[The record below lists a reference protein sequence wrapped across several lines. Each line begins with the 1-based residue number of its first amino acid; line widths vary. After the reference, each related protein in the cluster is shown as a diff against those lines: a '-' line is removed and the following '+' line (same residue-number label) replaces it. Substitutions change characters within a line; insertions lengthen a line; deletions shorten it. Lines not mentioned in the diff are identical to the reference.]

1 MHRGDRSR
9 TINNNTASG
18 NLDAYQSHAALTNLA
33 ALAARPPRPTSPRA
47 TTPRLFPPRS
57 TLFTILLFSL
67 LLSPLFPAR
76 QTSAQV
82 SLPAQPELP
91 RLLDL
96 CAQRLNLRI
105 SYDEQ
110 SLKGRITLRAEQPLS
125 DADLW
130 SLTNRLLI
138 EQGSTTIRAGDDD
151 TIAVVKL
158 SSAAAMARLERID
171 LASLPPSPAPSGEVA
186 SAAKAEGVRT
196 PAASKS
202 PSTFSPQPAF
212 RRLLIPLQRCSTKDA
227 LAAVQLLLSKGSGP
241 AGSSAGVAAES
252 EQSGLIILADL
263 TSYLDG
269 ALKLLAQL
277 DGPDGGATVREV
289 PARNVDPTRLAALA
303 KQLADK
309 RKLVGGRD
317 LRGELLAA
325 PSGTGVLII
334 APATAIE
341 QWLALLAA
349 ADQREPVERR
359 TYTPGSFPARDVAN
373 LIEQTVRTTSP
384 NSAAGAAG
392 TTSTGSTAD
401 DRWRIVFD
409 DLTGSLI
416 ITATTV
422 QHDQI
427 TELLTRL
434 ASVPVEARR
443 PVRSFKIRNRPVKEV
458 QQLVEDLLR
467 AGVLQAQQGTTPPS
481 APGPA
486 SATNA
491 SPQTSP
497 RPFSPGGTS
506 PLAAES
512 GTSSTYAPASARSS
526 TLSSSL
532 TLTSDESTNTLI
544 AVGGGDGSGAH
555 LLAQLEQ
562 LLPPL
567 DVRQPQ
573 VMLEA
578 LLISL
583 SDSDSLTLGVELE
596 KLRFSGDTLI
606 RLSSLFGLSSASGS
620 GSTASRSVG
629 DGSGFTGVVL
639 DPGDFSIVF
648 RALQTIN
655 KGRSLSQPRL
665 LVNNNQQA
673 TFNSVLQQPFASTNA
688 SSTVSTTSFGGTQDA
703 GTTISVKPQIAEGDH
718 LVLNYSVSLSSF
730 VGAAANA
737 NLPPPRQQNAVQST
751 ATIPDG
757 YTVVVGGLELT
768 TSGEGISQVPILGSI
783 PLIGEAFKNRS
794 NSSGRQRFY
803 VFLRATVLRQSNLE
817 DLKYLSDID
826 ASAAGIPSDWPTVE
840 PLIIGAERPLWTQE
854 R

>member
-1 MHRGDRSR
+1 MPRGDLIKRPGAYAACVISLARTSESSAAPSSR
-9 TINNNTASG
+9 
-18 NLDAYQSHAALTNLA
+18 AACAVLA
-33 ALAARPPRPTSPRA
+33 
-47 TTPRLFPPRS
+47 
-57 TLFTILLFSL
+57 
-67 LLSPLFPAR
+67 LLSVLLSAVPAF
-76 QTSAQV
+76 AQV
-82 SLPAQPELP
+82 SLPAQPDLP

-96 CAQRLNLRI
+96 CAQRMNLRI

-110 SLKGRITLRAEQPLS
+110 SLKGKITLRAEQPIS
-125 DADLW
+125 DSELW
-130 SLTNRLLI
+130 ALTNRLLI
-138 EQGSTTIRAGDDD
+138 EQGSTSIRAGDDD
-151 TIAVVKL
+151 TIAIVKIA
-158 SSAAAMARLERID
+158 SAASLARLERID
-171 LASLPPSPAPSGEVA
+171 LGAELAAMSSTAPAESEAGTSSSGT
-186 SAAKAEGVRT
+186 RT
-196 PAASKS
+196 PAPNSRVA
-202 PSTFSPQPAF
+202 FSPQPAF
-212 RRLLIPLQRCSTKDA
+212 RRLLIPLQRTSTKDA
-227 LAAVQLLLSKGSGP
+227 IAAVQLVLSKGAGAANSSG
-241 AGSSAGVAAES
+241 GVAAES

-263 TSYLDG
+263 TS
-269 ALKLLAQL
+269 ALEPALRLLAQL
-277 DGPDGGATVREV
+277 DGPEGGATVREV
-289 PARNVDPTRLAALA
+289 PARNVDPARLAALA
-303 KQLADK
+303 KQLAEK
-309 RKLVGGRD
+309 RKSVGGRD

-325 PSGTGVLII
+325 PSGSGVLVI
-334 APATAIE
+334 APATSME
-341 QWLALLAA
+341 QWLSLLAA

-359 TYTPGSFPARDVAN
+359 AYTPGSFPPRDVAN
-373 LIEQTVRTTSP
+373 LIEQTVRSSPTVPTTAGSAGGAS
-384 NSAAGAAG
+384 NS
-392 TTSTGSTAD
+392 SSD

-416 ITATTV
+416 ITATPA
-422 QHDQI
+422 QHEQI
-427 TELLTRL
+427 TELLSRL

-467 AGVLQAQQGTTPPS
+467 AGVLQAQAGTASPA
-481 APGPA
+481 APGPLANVAASSQTSSRPFIPGGA
-486 SATNA
+486 SAT
-491 SPQTSP
+491 
-497 RPFSPGGTS
+497 
-506 PLAAES
+506 
-512 GTSSTYAPASARSS
+512 TSSDSPSFASSS
-526 TLSSSL
+526 TRASSASSSL
-532 TLTSDESTNTLI
+532 TLTSDEATNTLI

-562 LLPPL
+562 LLPTL

-596 KLRFSGDTLI
+596 KLQFSGDTLI

-620 GSTASRSVG
+620 GSSATRSVG
-629 DGSGFTGVVL
+629 DGAGFTGVVL
-639 DPGDFSIVF
+639 NPGDFSIVF

-655 KGRSLSQPRL
+655 RGRSLSQPKL

-768 TSGEGISQVPILGSI
+768 TSGEGVSQVPILGSI

-826 ASAAGIPSDWPTVE
+826 ASAAGVPSDWPSVE
-840 PLIIGAERPLWTQE
+840 PLIIGGERSGAER
-854 R
+854 